1 MPELTPPLATVCA
14 AGPEG
19 WRRGAAEPCRIRRE
33 DPPIGRT
40 EEIRA
45 VFEGFA
51 REDGQ
56 AVETVAGWV
65 RAVVF
70 GGSWRFRDAEGLC
83 QDVLLELLLLVRRG
97 GVLDPGAFQKLVQT
111 VAKRRAVDAW
121 HRGRRLRE
129 EDADELADRGPVDPR
144 PSAEERIATRQRLET
159 LRYLI
164 QRLPEHCR
172 ELWRLVYVERRRAAE
187 VGEMLGLS
195 AGNVRVRV
203 HRCLE
208 KARLI
213 YGELQRAAGAPP
225 VDR

>member
-1 MPELTPPLATVCA
+1 MPRLTSLPATVCS
-14 AGPEG
+14 AGLSG
-19 WRRGAAEPCRIRRE
+19 WRWWYPGRFVLRRE
-33 DPPIGRT
+33 DAPIGRT

-45 VFEGFA
+45 VFEAFA
-51 REDGQ
+51 REDRA

-70 GGSWRFRDAEGLC
+70 GGSWRFQDAEGLC
-83 QDVLLELLLLVRRG
+83 QDILLELVLLVRRG

-121 HRGRRLRE
+121 HRGRRCRE
-129 EDADELADRGPVDPR
+129 DDADELPGRGPIDPL
-144 PSAEERIATRQRLET
+144 PTAEERIAARQRLDV
-159 LRYLI
+159 LRHVI

-172 ELWRLVYVERRRAAE
+172 ELWRMVYVERRRAAE
-187 VGEMLGLS
+187 VGEVLGLS

-208 KARLI
+208 KARMI
-213 YGELQRAAGAPP
+213 YAELQRVAGALPA
-225 VDR
+225 DR